1 VTDDDGATSTT
12 TQQVDVSAGNNPPSA
27 SFSFSPSGPAADEE
41 VTFDASGTTDDGSI
55 SGYQWDWTND
65 GTTDDTGQ
73 QAQHRYSSSGTY
85 DVKLTVKDDDGA
97 TDTTTQTVTVQ
108 TTGLSAIEGSPNR
121 AFDDANGN
129 GRLDNGETTYSKGQI
144 ADFDD
149 ESANLVIPENIKK
162 INKNQIEIEAASVNS
177 EADLVSKSGDVQVEA
192 SGDIRLRGEVQA
204 QNGNV
209 ELSGNRIDTSGV
221 SIRSSTGNVEITAS
235 SVFDASDG
243 RLDSQNGDVELISD
257 GDMTLSGA
265 TVSSGTGSLSAELG
279 GPNTLYVSGTTI
291 QEPNGDGV
299 LRYSPGSV
307 VEAPDRSEVGPR

>member
-1 VTDDDGATSTT
+1 
-12 TQQVDVSAGNNPPSA
+12 
-27 SFSFSPSGPAADEE
+27 
-41 VTFDASGTTDDGSI
+41 
-55 SGYQWDWTND
+55 
-65 GTTDDTGQ
+65 
-73 QAQHRYSSSGTY
+73 
-85 DVKLTVKDDDGA
+85 VKDDDGA